1 MIIVCKMRE
10 CGYWR
15 NGFCASPHAVSIDEF
30 GMCGAVWRK
39 GQRKQLFR
47 ATEVG
52 SPHIQQGEWKEIK
65 EE

>member
-1 MIIVCKMRE
+1 MIVVCKMRE

-47 ATEVG
+47 ATEVE
-52 SPHIQQGEWKEIK
+52 SPRIE
-65 EE
+65 